1 VKILILGCGPAGLIA
16 AHAVA
21 SRGHVPHIYSK
32 PRKSFM
38 NGAQYLH
45 APIPDASKSEPFLI
59 SYEMSGSIDG
69 YRDKVYGAGSAVQVS
84 PETLVGRH
92 LAWDIREAYDWLWD
106 RYGHTVTGFEA
117 GIGDS
122 IARLVHF
129 VEPDATISTIP
140 AKLLCTQEHWF
151 GSTKVWSSDYS
162 EVELS
167 DNTVLC
173 QGEPGFPW
181 YRASKI
187 QGHENTEWPLSQ
199 HPDRNGG
206 VRKGHG
212 LWLVEKPTTT
222 TCRCLPDV
230 VRMGRYGQWKKG
242 VLSHEAWDDTM
253 KLIDRLE
260 GKTDAPTDA

>member
-117 GIGDS
+117 GI
-122 IARLVHF
+122 
-129 VEPDATISTIP
+129 VEIVAS
-140 AKLLCTQEHWF
+140 
-151 GSTKVWSSDYS
+151 GSTKWTRRAM
-162 EVELS
+162 LS
-167 DNTVLC
+167 
-173 QGEPGFPW
+173 PIP
-181 YRASKI
+181 ASKPV
-187 QGHENTEWPLSQ
+187 TVWPYRSQ
-199 HPDRNGG
+199 S
-206 VRKGHG
+206 
-212 LWLVEKPTTT
+212 
-222 TCRCLPDV
+222 
-230 VRMGRYGQWKKG
+230 Q
-242 VLSHEAWDDTM
+242 S
-253 KLIDRLE
+253 
-260 GKTDAPTDA
+260 